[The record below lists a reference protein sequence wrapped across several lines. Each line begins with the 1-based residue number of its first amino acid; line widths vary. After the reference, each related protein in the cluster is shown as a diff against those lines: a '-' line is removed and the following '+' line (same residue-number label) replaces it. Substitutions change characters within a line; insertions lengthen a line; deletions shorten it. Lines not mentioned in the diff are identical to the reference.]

1 MITHGEPDVIPVEL
15 EAANTAPKD
24 RKYTGTAPVKPE
36 NNTVNNSSLTK
47 NVNTLNFV
55 NIKIEAARDEV
66 TALINKLHDLTNS
79 DTDLFRSHMSGLV
92 KT

>member
-1 MITHGEPDVIPVEL
+1 MITQGEPDVIPVEL
-15 EAANTAPKD
+15 EAANTAPKN

-36 NNTVNNSSLTK
+36 TNSVNNSSLTK

-55 NIKIEAARDEV
+55 NIKIEAAKDEV

-79 DTDLFRSHMSGLV
+79 DTDLFLSHMPGLV